1 MKHPILVGAAVGIVG
16 LVAWWKRHVI
26 VAAWGR
32 LRGGATM
39 RGFGG
44 PITGL
49 PATADPS
56 VCAKQIERYTFAA
69 MQDQSPI
76 VGLTHASYA
85 LILMD
90 TLEEMIGRAAIA
102 VGWLRS
108 CGGPTAH
115 QEAARRP
122 RREAPGMRPIHVTGA
137 GAQEGRGAARLRD
150 ERRDGRTDGSLD
162 GGQETTRVS
171 MGRCVRRE
179 SLDEAARPAL
189 IERV

>member
-1 MKHPILVGAAVGIVG
+1 MG
-16 LVAWWKRHVI
+16 VAGVLIWWKRRTI
-26 VAAWGR
+26 VAGWHR
-32 LRGGATM
+32 LRGRGGM

-90 TLEEMIGRAAIA
+90 TLEEMIGREAIKAAGYDPAA
-102 VGWLRS
+102 VRQLIRKLQD
-108 CGGPTAH
+108 AH
-115 QEAARRP
+115 AEKLQACDPYMSQVLALKKGAALP
-122 RREAPGMRPIHVTGA
+122 GFVLNSAMGAPTGA
-137 GAQEGRGAARLRD
+137 
-150 ERRDGRTDGSLD
+150 
-162 GGQETTRVS
+162 
-171 MGRCVRRE
+171 
-179 SLDEAARPAL
+179 
-189 IERV
+189 

>member
-1 MKHPILVGAAVGIVG
+1 MKHPVLVGAAVGIVG
-16 LVAWWKRHVI
+16 LVAWWKRHMI
-26 VAAWGR
+26 VAAYQR

-90 TLEEMIGRAAIA
+90 TLEEMIGRQAIA
-102 VGWLRS
+102 AAGYDPVAVRQLIRKLQD
-108 CGGPTAH
+108 AH
-115 QEAARRP
+115 AEKLQACDPYMSQVLALKKGAALP
-122 RREAPGMRPIHVTGA
+122 GFVMNGAMGAPTGA
-137 GAQEGRGAARLRD
+137 
-150 ERRDGRTDGSLD
+150 
-162 GGQETTRVS
+162 
-171 MGRCVRRE
+171 
-179 SLDEAARPAL
+179 
-189 IERV
+189 